1 MKSILVTGASG
12 FLGSRICQH
21 FSDKYK
27 VIAPTHKEMELR
39 ELESVMSVFNKEIP
53 DIVIHCG
60 AISDVRKCDE
70 NSNVAYSINVSGT
83 ANIAKACAKHQS
95 KLIFCS
101 SDQIYFGCDSLAAH
115 YEYEKTNPINNYG
128 KQKLEAERICLDYCK
143 DAVALRL
150 SWMYDYQQLSTNEH
164 ENFFSNLMKA
174 LSQNKTIS
182 YPIYDYRGI
191 TYVQN
196 VLNNIEKVF
205 VLPGGIYN
213 FGSENE
219 LNTYETIKKFIN
231 ELGLDE
237 KIIVTNEQA
246 FAEKHRNIRM
256 CIDKIKEYG
265 ILFPS
270 TSDGLLECADI
281 SNFSSL
287 VSQELIKA

>member
-27 VIAPTHKEMELR
+27 VIAPTHKDMELR
-39 ELESVMSVFNKEIP
+39 KLDSVMSVFNKEIP

-60 AISDVRKCDE
+60 AISDVKKCDE
-70 NSNVAYSINVSGT
+70 NSNIAYSINVDGT
-83 ANIAKACAKHQS
+83 ANIAKACVRYHS

-101 SDQIYFGCDSLAAH
+101 SDQIYFGCDSLVAH

-128 KQKLEAERICLDYCK
+128 KQKLEAERVCLDYCK
-143 DAVALRL
+143 DAVVLRL
-150 SWMYDYQQLSTNEH
+150 GLMYDYQQLSTNEH

-219 LNTYETIKKFIN
+219 LNTYDTVKKFIN
-231 ELGLDE
+231 ELGLDD
-237 KIIVTNEQA
+237 KIIAKNEQA
-246 FAEKHRNIRM
+246 FQEKPRNIRM

-270 TSDGLLECADI
+270 TSEGLVECADI
-281 SNFSSL
+281 SNISSL